1 MNVVAQSWESREAS
15 SFFHTF
21 TDLFSLRANGS
32 VVIDHGD
39 GPFIVDTA
47 GRRYFEGNSGLWNM
61 TLGFSERRLADVA
74 YKQYLEFPGYHTF
87 FGRNSKPVVE
97 LAEKMLALASTPMSR
112 VFFTN
117 SGSDANE
124 SIVKLLWMIW
134 AAEGRPERRKLI
146 TRKNAYHGA
155 TVMAS
160 ALTGKDY
167 VKAFG
172 LPGPEIVTVDCPHAW
187 RFAHAGE
194 SDEEFAARLA
204 KNLEQRILAEGPDTI
219 AGMFAEPVMGAGG
232 VIVPPPTYFAEIQPV
247 LKRYGIPL
255 IADEV
260 ICGFG
265 RTGHL
270 WGALAVG
277 QRPDIV
283 VASKSMSAG
292 YFPMGAVLLSADI
305 DKRAT
310 AASEVW
316 EEFPHGYTTGGHPV
330 GCAVSLEAIRIITEE
345 GVFENVVAVGEAFQV
360 GLRALTDHPMI
371 GEARGLGLMGA
382 LETVADKKTKESFSG
397 DLRIGERIAQEARDR
412 GFIIRPLGSSI
423 VLAPPFISTRTQI
436 EDLLAALKDVLDVVY
451 KQVKR

>member
-1 MNVVAQSWESREAS
+1 MNIVAQSWEGREAA

-21 TDLFSLRANGS
+21 TDLASLQATGP
-32 VVIDHGD
+32 VIIDHGD
-39 GPFIVDTA
+39 GPFIVDTS
-47 GRRYFEGNSGLWNM
+47 GHRYFEGNSGLWNM

-97 LAEKMLALASTPMSR
+97 LAEKMLSLAPVPMSR
-112 VFFTN
+112 AFFTN

-124 SIVKLLWMIW
+124 SVIKLLWMIW
-134 AAEGRPERRKLI
+134 AAEGQPQRRKLL

-172 LPGPEIVTVDCPHAW
+172 LPGPEIITLDCPHAW
-187 RFAHAGE
+187 RFAESGE
-194 SDEEFAARLA
+194 SEQEFASRLA
-204 KNLEQRILAEGPDTI
+204 KSLEQRILAEGPETI

-232 VIVPPPTYFAEIQPV
+232 VIVPPANYFAEIQPV
-247 LKRYGIPL
+247 LKRYDIPL
-255 IADEV
+255 VADEV

-265 RTGHL
+265 RTGSL
-270 WGALAVG
+270 WGSIAVG
-277 QRPDIV
+277 QIPDIV

-292 YFPMGAVLLSADI
+292 YFPMGAVMLSADM
-305 DKRAT
+305 DRRAS
-310 AASEVW
+310 AASSMW

-345 GVFENVVAVGEAFQV
+345 GVFKNVVNVGEAFQA
-360 GLRALTDHPMI
+360 GLRALADHPMI
-371 GEARGLGLMGA
+371 GDVRGLGLMGA
-382 LETVADKKTKESFSG
+382 LETVSDKKAKQSFSG
-397 DLRIGERIAQEARDR
+397 DLRVGERIAQEARDR
-412 GFIIRPLGSSI
+412 GFIIRPLGSSV
-423 VLAPPFISTRTQI
+423 VLAPPFISTQSQI
-436 EDLLAALKDVLDVVY
+436 DDLLAVLKEVLDVVY
-451 KQVKR
+451 KQVKG